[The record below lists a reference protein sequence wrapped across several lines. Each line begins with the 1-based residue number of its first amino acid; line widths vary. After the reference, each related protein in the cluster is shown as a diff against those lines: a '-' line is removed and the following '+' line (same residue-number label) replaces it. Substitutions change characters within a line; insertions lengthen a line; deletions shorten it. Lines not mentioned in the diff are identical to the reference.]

1 MLTPRLRKKKT
12 ELLLKKTIFCSI
24 FTDSFIAVGYIVAQ
38 ALKVQNFY
46 WDIQG

>member
-24 FTDSFIAVGYIVAQ
+24 FDALFIAVSYIAAQ
-38 ALKVQNFY
+38 ALKVQNFH
-46 WDIQG
+46 